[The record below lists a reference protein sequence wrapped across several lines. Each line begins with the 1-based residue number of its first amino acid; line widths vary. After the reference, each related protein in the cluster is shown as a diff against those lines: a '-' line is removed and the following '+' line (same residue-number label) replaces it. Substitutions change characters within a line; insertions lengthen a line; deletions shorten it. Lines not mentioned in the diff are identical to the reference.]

1 MRASNRSNAWRRN
14 LFGMLALG
22 PLLVSTNAFSKT
34 HPAVPAPPAKLE
46 EKANPELPA
55 VDKEPEPMAG
65 AEAPVA
71 AEPKADQA
79 PGTLVV
85 QLAGKESA
93 NLMLDGKDVGPLPFS
108 GDVAAGVHDIYA
120 SGPHGISAS
129 RKVVIT
135 ASGRNEIELKLVE
148 NPAKVRVTAADA
160 RAVIRIDGTPYGSG
174 QIQTEVLPGKHRVS
188 IEQPGYVPSV
198 YEWELAPGE
207 FKALDH
213 VELER
218 SALPHSTNP
227 GQSKQGIYSM
237 VALDGLIG
245 KATNSLAANCPAS
258 GLGGTCS
265 SGPTFGGELDVHV
278 GYSFGTF
285 GAEAFI
291 LGGTN
296 FTPANLELPR
306 DVTVE
311 QSAWYGI
318 ARKERYFLFEPIF
331 GGGAAGRVSTQG
343 KSFKLST
350 AIGLGVAYRFVQ
362 VHRKIEAEVIAN
374 SSTIVRKDEKSGF
387 IGGEGKTVPL
397 FIWDSEIQL
406 GPTPGTRIF
415 LGIHSQIE
423 LGSEPKV
430 TPASSSLG
438 FEGSTGNPLA
448 LGAGPIDLRHSPAF
462 YIGPRFGV
470 VTGT

>member
-1 MRASNRSNAWRRN
+1 
-14 LFGMLALG
+14 
-22 PLLVSTNAFSKT
+22 
-34 HPAVPAPPAKLE
+34 
-46 EKANPELPA
+46 
-55 VDKEPEPMAG
+55 
-65 AEAPVA
+65 
-71 AEPKADQA
+71 
-79 PGTLVV
+79 
-85 QLAGKESA
+85 
-93 NLMLDGKDVGPLPFS
+93 
-108 GDVAAGVHDIYA
+108 
-120 SGPHGISAS
+120 
-129 RKVVIT
+129 
-135 ASGRNEIELKLVE
+135 
-148 NPAKVRVTAADA
+148 
-160 RAVIRIDGTPYGSG
+160 
-174 QIQTEVLPGKHRVS
+174 
-188 IEQPGYVPSV
+188 
-198 YEWELAPGE
+198 
-207 FKALDH
+207 
-213 VELER
+213 
-218 SALPHSTNP
+218 
-227 GQSKQGIYSM
+227 
-237 VALDGLIG
+237 
-245 KATNSLAANCPAS
+245 LAANCPAS

-296 FTPANLELPR
+296 FTLANLELPR
-306 DVTVE
+306 DVTVAE
-311 QSAWYGI
+311 SAWSGI

-362 VHRKIEAEVIAN
+362 LHRKVEAEATAN

-423 LGSEPKV
+423 LGSEPAV
-430 TPASSSLG
+430 TPASNSLG
-438 FEGSTGNPLA
+438 FDGSTGNPLP
-448 LGAGPIDLRHSPAF
+448 LGAGPIDLRRSPAF

-470 VTGT
+470 VTGR